1 MFNAFARKSLIVK
14 RSENLDIYEWNE
26 ETSIVEIE
34 QVMDPDK

>member
-1 MFNAFARKSLIVK
+1 MPLNVK
-14 RSENLDIYEWNE
+14 RSENLEWNV

>member
-1 MFNAFARKSLIVK
+1 MPLNVK